1 MSIDDPETLT
11 PGQSSL
17 EASGLIQRPGFMG
30 NQSVTA
36 AGKAFLSAATTGGG
50 LGGVIDAIR
59 QVKDLSTTNSG
70 YIPKQKINRAYD
82 LPWDT
87 TIAAEVAKVANKV
100 AQISNIRFEDA
111 EDFLYILITIDSY
124 EVMVKFATAT
134 DIAEL
139 ANRNIMMK
147 PLEILA
153 IPGIEK
159 VAYLADAIS
168 AIIRAYRKYTT
179 SENYDNKAASDSN
192 DDKMKAIQTAMGLI
206 SSFASKES
214 TGGSV
219 GPMNAGGPGTILG
232 PLLTKL
238 LQGKEVP
245 MGVQANNP
253 MLQPRSIV
261 NMMMFGASQHQ
272 THAFDFDNVFSKPMA
287 VFGDMGAGAGSS
299 SFSFKNS
306 GSLNAPQSL
315 GNIIGKTARSVFSV
329 VDVVEN
335 TLSNELGPVGESF
348 VSTAVTQ
355 GPTPMSLSAAAVP
368 AAPTTKEKEQAVT
381 TQKLLKLGQEISD
394 LADQIGDFA
403 KQSKKMPVQPSI
415 VEKIASG
422 IGEMVTGNLG
432 GKIADLVD
440 MAKADN
446 AVPIQSAM
454 ANAMNSLQDFMPQVT
469 GDMRQALE
477 GITSTMDSI
486 GGLFSTMTNLENA
499 LKTGLTP
506 QSIMA
511 VAGMF
516 SGGQIKPPSIF
527 PTSVFQEGWQ
537 NMASV
542 NQALGRDNRFYQQII
557 FILNQ
562 LG

>member
-168 AIIRAYRKYTT
+168 AILRAYRKYTT